1 MSFNSRKNLKQN
13 NSNND
18 DGGGGIISG
27 QAKKISAGQNTAF
40 AIDSNDELV
49 TWNGYGENVFQSIYR
64 INPTILDY
72 VYEEYPTTLKIK
84 HIPEQR
90 NVYGSTEDGNLLI
103 GLDDRLII
111 NDFLYN
117 VLTFW
122 GEINNTSSFV
132 INDLKTATNIIDAG
146 YNSEYLWYLKSDGTL
161 KIYYVGYF
169 DNLNN
174 TAHKTFNNVSKC
186 SINMFYGIILK
197 TDGTLHTWPYT
208 ENAGNIVQYN
218 SSLPSNLNNI
228 KDISCGSLNPTILKH
243 SGEIVEWG
251 TFSHKTQARIPKPNI
266 NNAVKISAGF
276 SHTLAL
282 LDNGTVVGWGFNN
295 DNQIDIPTGL
305 SNIIDISAGFN
316 YSMALR
322 SDGKIICW
330 GNNYNNLC
338 NVPERLRANIKTTK
352 KIIDY
357 NSTQKNILFLNSQ
370 ITGSLSEYGYYL
382 GESPA
387 IGADKFNFVLSIPK
401 SIYLDPDKYLNSN
414 NFIVGGDNYSK
425 LTRSYGYN
433 NEYYQSVFSILK
445 GYTTIDTSSVNTE
458 YKNGNSALAGN
469 YVYYQAS
476 YYPYSILR
484 YISGKSR
491 AEATFK
497 DAIFLKNTSNPDLNN
512 SLIIVGNFTVY
523 RERVYQNNGWQ
534 DTFAETSN
542 FYISNERGYQSDS
555 HNTFN
560 LGFNFSESSFAYQN
574 TKVQSNGG
582 TYDSNNIS
590 YKSLYTIRTIKQ
602 YKKDYIIFGDNN
614 SGTHVS
620 LYPNFY
626 VRSLGGNGDTPYAW
640 RWSGYTGL
648 NFWIGVFKTT
658 SPYSNKG
665 VFDIEVQDYDDK
677 ILVAGNFISYDK
689 KQGDAGSA
697 IISTPVNNLCR
708 LTSNFDSDSTFNTY
722 LGTGFN
728 DTVNKIHVQA
738 NNKILVGG
746 KFTSF
751 NGVTTN
757 RLVRL
762 NSNGTRDNT
771 FNIGTGF
778 DGEIFDILEDS
789 DTGAIYVAGN
799 FNYYNNENISGAV
812 KLKQNGSLDYY
823 FDVNKDY
830 EQLSGFSGSGETNTR
845 LVIGGRGTNPLL
857 NNVNKIFIKNYDDRD
872 INYFLSNINTTPS
885 ISYETYDNSTDVE
898 FLNINKNTKL
908 LYASSKVV
916 GLTCQNQNLGG
927 SLSIFGYPILTKLI
941 ANNLSLTSY
950 YSDVFDNMIYTYEPY
965 ILNLSFN
972 SLSSSP
978 FDININS
985 SINNSPIVSN
995 TPNVISYESVDINM
1009 MNNSLTSFGGSFGQL
1024 ERTKSLNINL
1034 QNNKLTKFEINY
1046 YYGGGGAANTIINL
1060 KNNNLTSNTIEDLL
1074 YTLNEYYAVAY
1085 YDFSGYLDISGGA
1098 NAAPSSSA
1106 LTIINDMRQ
1115 NGWIIIHN

>member
-1 MSFNSRKNLKQN
+1 MSFTSRKLLKQN
-13 NSNND
+13 NNS
-18 DGGGGIISG
+18 GGNTIISG
-27 QAKKISAGQNTAF
+27 QAKKISAGQNMAF
-40 AIDSNDELV
+40 AIDSNDRLIA
-49 TWNGYGENVFQSIYR
+49 WDGYGEIFDEYST
-64 INPTILDY
+64 PTD
-72 VYEEYPTTLKIK
+72 VK

-90 NVYGSTEDGNLLI
+90 NVNGSYNGEGYLFI
-103 GLDDRLII
+103 GLDGKVKTSDY
-111 NDFLYN
+111 FLYN
-117 VLTFW
+117 SLT
-122 GEINNTSSFV
+122 
-132 INDLKTATNIIDAG
+132 DQATNVIDAG
-146 YNSEYLWYLKSDGTL
+146 YNSKHLWYLKSDGTL
-161 KIYYVGYF
+161 KIYYEEYIY
-169 DNLNN
+169 DLNH
-174 TAHKTFNNVSKC
+174 TTHKTFNNVSKC

-208 ENAGNIVQYN
+208 EYAGNAVQYS

-251 TFSHKTQARIPKPNI
+251 TFSHRTQARIPKPNI
-266 NNAVKISAGF
+266 SNAIKISAGF

-305 SNIIDISAGFN
+305 SNIIDISAGYN

-330 GNNYNNLC
+330 GNNSYNLC

-357 NSTQKNILFLNSQ
+357 NSTQKNILFLNSH
-370 ITGSLSEYGYYL
+370 ITGSLPEYGYYL
-382 GESPA
+382 GDSQQSPSRPWYSA
-387 IGADKFNFVLSIPK
+387 IEADKFNFVLSIPK
-401 SIYLDPDKYLNSN
+401 AIYINPDNYLSSG
-414 NFIVGGDNYSK
+414 NFIVGGDNYVKHIGTSV
-425 LTRSYGYN
+425 SN
-433 NEYYQSVFSILK
+433 NSYYQSVFSILD
-445 GYTTIDTSSVNTE
+445 GYTTIDTTGVNTE
-458 YKNGNSALAGN
+458 YLNGGSALAGN
-469 YVYYQAS
+469 YVYYQSS
-476 YYPYSILR
+476 YYPYAILR
-484 YISGKSR
+484 FVSGASR
-491 AEATFK
+491 GEATFK

-512 SLIIVGNFTVY
+512 SLIIVGNFIVY
-523 RERVYQNNGWQ
+523 RNFVYQNNRWQ
-534 DTFAETSN
+534 DTFKETSN
-542 FYISNERGYQSDS
+542 FYISDERGYQSNS
-555 HNTFN
+555 HNSFN
-560 LGFNFSESSFAYQN
+560 SGFNFSESNFGYQN
-574 TKVQSNGG
+574 TKIQSYG
-582 TYDSNNIS
+582 TYNSSNIA
-590 YKSLYTIRTIKQ
+590 YKSSRTIRTIKQ
-602 YKKDYIIFGDNN
+602 YKKNYIIFGDDNAGL
-614 SGTHVS
+614 SYFS
-620 LYPNFY
+620 SPNFY
-626 VRSLGGNGDTPYAW
+626 VRSLGVNGATSYAW
-640 RWSGYTGL
+640 RYSGDTYL
-648 NFWIGVFKTT
+648 NFWTGIFKTT

-677 ILVAGNFISYDK
+677 VLVAGNFISYDK
-689 KQGDAGSA
+689 KQGNSTSA
-697 IISTPVNNLCR
+697 VISTPVNNLCR
-708 LTSNFDSDSTFNTY
+708 LTSNFDSDTTFNTN
-722 LGTGFN
+722 LGSGFN

-762 NSNGTRDNT
+762 NSDGTRDNT

-799 FNYYNNENISGAV
+799 FNYYNNENILGVV

-823 FDVNKDY
+823 FDVNKDF
-830 EQLSGFSGSGETNTR
+830 EQLSGFQSYGVTNNR

-872 INYFLSNINTTPS
+872 INYLLSNINTTPS

-898 FLNINKNTKL
+898 FLNINRNAKL

-950 YSDVFDNMIYTYEPY
+950 YSDVFDTQIYTYDPY

-972 SLSSSP
+972 NLSSSP
-978 FDININS
+978 FDITTNT
-985 SINNSPIVSN
+985 SIVNY
-995 TPNVISYESVDINM
+995 PNVISYESVDINM
-1009 MNNSLTSFGGSFGQL
+1009 MNNSLTSFGGSFGEL

-1034 QNNKLTKFEINY
+1034 QNNKLTKVAINY
-1046 YYGGGGAANTIINL
+1046 YYGGGGGNNTIINL

-1085 YDFSGYLDISGGA
+1085 YDYSGFLDISGGT
-1098 NAAPSSSA
+1098 NATPSSTA

-1115 NGWIIIHN
+1115 NGWTIIHN